1 MANTIRIKRPSAY
14 DSSTDPSGLVYG
26 ELAWANGNNKFFIGK
41 QTDSGG
47 AVVAYHL
54 PTLRDLTAGNGL
66 DVTSPSNG
74 SGAVTLS
81 LDLKSS
87 GGLKID
93 STEVAVE
100 PADIA
105 GSGLEDDGSDNLRI
119 AAAAAGTGLSGG
131 AGSALSVDY
140 GSSAGNAAQGNTTIS
155 LSGVAN
161 EIAIT
166 GTTAQ
171 ALGGGPSYTIG
182 MPDDVTIGGVL
193 TVTGNLVVNGTTTT
207 VNSTTVTIDD
217 PIFTLGGDSTPS
229 SDDNKD
235 RGIEYK
241 WHNGSAAKLGFFGM
255 DDSDSKFKF
264 IPDSSVSSEAYSGSV
279 GSSEWNDLEASS
291 LTGATLSSCTIDA
304 GTY

>member
-1 MANTIRIKRPSAY
+1 MANIIKLKRPSSY
-14 DSSTDPSGLVYG
+14 DSSSNPSSLVYG
-26 ELAWANGNNKFFIGK
+26 ELAWANGNSKFFVGK

-47 AVVAYHL
+47 TLAVYHL
-54 PTLRDLTAGNGL
+54 PSLRDLTAGNGL
-66 DVTSPSNG
+66 DATSPSNADG
-74 SGAVTLS
+74 SVTLS

-155 LSGVAN
+155 LTGTTN
-161 EIAIT
+161 EVEIT

-171 ALGGGPSYTIG
+171 ALGGGPAYTIG
-182 MPDDVTIGGVL
+182 LPSDVTIGNDL
-193 TVTGNLVVNGTTTT
+193 TVTGDLVVNGSTVT
-207 VNSTTVTIDD
+207 VNSSVVTIDD
-217 PIFTLGGDSTPS
+217 PIFTLGGDSAPGS
-229 SDDNKD
+229 EDSKD
-235 RGIEYK
+235 RGIEYR
-241 WHNGSAAKLGFFGM
+241 HYDGSAKIGFFGM
-255 DDSDSKFKF
+255 DNDDSKFKF
-264 IPDSSVSSEAYSGSV
+264 IPDATNTSEVFSGSV
-279 GSSEWNDLEASS
+279 GSSEWNDLEAAS
-291 LTGATLSSCTIDA
+291 LTNAALSSCTIDC

>member
-1 MANTIRIKRPSAY
+1 MANIIKLKRPSSY
-14 DSSTDPSGLVYG
+14 DSSSNPSSLVYG
-26 ELAWANGNNKFFIGK
+26 ELAWANGNSKFFVGK

-47 AVVAYHL
+47 TVAVYHL
-54 PTLRDLTAGNGL
+54 PSLRDLTAGNGL
-66 DVTSPSNG
+66 DATSPSNADG
-74 SGAVTLS
+74 SVTLS

-155 LSGVAN
+155 VTGTTN
-161 EIAIT
+161 EVEIT

-171 ALGGGPSYTIG
+171 ALGGGPAYTIG
-182 MPDDVTIGGVL
+182 LPSDVTIGNDL
-193 TVTGNLVVNGTTTT
+193 TVTGDLVVNGSTVT
-207 VNSTTVTIDD
+207 VNSSVVTIDD
-217 PIFTLGGDSTPS
+217 PIFTLGGDSAPGS
-229 SDDNKD
+229 EDSKD
-235 RGIEYK
+235 RGIEYR
-241 WHNGSAAKLGFFGM
+241 HYDGIAKIGFFGM
-255 DDSDSKFKF
+255 DNDDSKFKF
-264 IPDSSVSSEAYSGSV
+264 IPDATNSSEVFSGSV
-279 GSSEWNDLEASS
+279 GSSEWNDLEAAS
-291 LTGATLSSCTIDA
+291 LTNAALSSCTIDC